1 MQNEKMLACNNAL
14 VCDWLLNTCL
24 QIIAR
29 FCLHKIIL
37 TYNILIFLGSADGIF
52 T

>member
-1 MQNEKMLACNNAL
+1 MQNEKMLDCNTAL
-14 VCDWLLNTCL
+14 IYDWLLNTCL

-29 FCLHKIIL
+29 YCLHKIIL
-37 TYNILIFLGSADGIF
+37 TSNILIFLESADGIF